1 MKRTVLYA
9 YIFLFPGIIQGWGS
23 EQSTGSQARK
33 QKFNFEGTLTK
44 YTGKT
49 KVLEID
55 NISLAGIIKDISVF
69 EVPEQAAGILKR
81 DPRKG
86 TVSSLDLKE
95 IAKIEAPEP
104 EKTWIFKRSDL
115 SDGIEYIEIVI
126 TPRGG
131 GEEKHYLIERTRK
144 LHYDEETT
152 AGPIPTQTP
161 FYEIQSLVILS
172 CNERCKLPKKA
183 PLETACRSC
192 EQEEKEEDT
201 E

>member
-1 MKRTVLYA
+1 MKHTVLYA
-9 YIFLFPGIIQGWGS
+9 YILLFPGIVQGWGS
-23 EQSTGSQARK
+23 EQSAGSQARK
-33 QKFNFEGTLTK
+33 QKFNFEGTLSK

-55 NISLAGIIKDISVF
+55 NISLANITKDISVF
-69 EVPEQAAGILKR
+69 EVPDQPAGMLKR

-95 IAKIEAPEP
+95 IAKIEVPEP
-104 EKTWIFKRSDL
+104 EKTWTFKRSDL

-131 GEEKHYLIERTRK
+131 GEEKHYLIERARK

-161 FYEIQSLVILS
+161 FYEIKSLVIHS
-172 CNERCKLPKKA
+172 CNERCKRPKKA
-183 PLETACRSC
+183 IEETVCRPC
-192 EQEEKEEDT
+192 QQEEDT